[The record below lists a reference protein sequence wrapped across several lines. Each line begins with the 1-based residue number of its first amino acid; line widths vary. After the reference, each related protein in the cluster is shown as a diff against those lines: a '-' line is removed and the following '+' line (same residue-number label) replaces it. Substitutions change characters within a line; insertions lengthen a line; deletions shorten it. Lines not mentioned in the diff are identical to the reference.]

1 MKNTNWNN
9 NKAKIFKTKNIFLT
23 KVGYRSV
30 VQKIYA
36 INTAIPKDYYLRV
49 SYQLENNIN
58 FICYIVFR

>member
-49 SYQLENNIN
+49 SYQ
-58 FICYIVFR
+58 F